1 MSKSNALL
9 KLDVIPAELKQLWAH
24 DDSKVEHYEKFV
36 FYCQKQ
42 IRHVFPSVDW
52 STNVWEISEYE
63 STQSAR
69 RVSHDSNVLFT
80 RFNGLGKQ
88 KKIAAEAQEPFTQP
102 FRDLVKGIIVLNHLG
117 RAITHDAHM
126 VWIRAFRYLY
136 HVFTEHQLQ
145 AIHQINGLHFDLA
158 MKMAMDRNEAE
169 STLYRTGEH
178 LSAIADKLNLFGLC
192 MVFEWHNPIPRPD
205 KTGGTEQRH
214 VRQKTSLPEAEQLP
228 KSAYLTHL
236 AALWKHYDE
245 LQPSDKIHVCMGIV
259 SLCTGLRMDE
269 FCGLHVGC
277 IPSKEEYESAPLELT
292 FDGRVG
298 KMLRMSVLARKR
310 FVWDSKIIPNSL
322 TDTVFLAV
330 DRLKALS
337 TEARYYA
344 LMLLNESYWPALDG
358 FDEDEIVLATDL
370 AAHFKLEKTSN
381 LITQLGRLG
390 ITRHISSAP
399 KRTTFC
405 IRDIH
410 QGVSRAYRE
419 ELKSVADGFGPQAR
433 MINYWD
439 LLTLQFKFEHSRG
452 SIKMFPIP
460 VSGTQIQDAFRG
472 RNYISRLSKEE
483 KRIETLFERY
493 QFDGLVLEPGGI
505 RTHQFRH
512 LLNTVL
518 QQSAQ
523 FDQEDIAKFFLRAG
537 VRDNEWYDHSSS
549 EHLAVQGARKL
560 HEFQAKFAPKFESK
574 NNELDASQVVG
585 LISRF
590 PLLGPEELMAE
601 LESRGSSHVMRI
613 GRCRH
618 DYTQEP
624 CGKHYACLNKCK
636 HYRRQK
642 GNPLEIA
649 RLHEMKAEAELQ
661 VAAAQFDTDDGLT
674 NAHVWLAHHQR
685 LLAGCDA
692 ALSIEQDDRYE
703 VGQIVAIFPNGRDS
717 CEAF

>member
-1 MSKSNALL
+1 
-9 KLDVIPAELKQLWAH
+9 
-24 DDSKVEHYEKFV
+24 
-36 FYCQKQ
+36 
-42 IRHVFPSVDW
+42 
-52 STNVWEISEYE
+52 
-63 STQSAR
+63 
-69 RVSHDSNVLFT
+69 
-80 RFNGLGKQ
+80 
-88 KKIAAEAQEPFTQP
+88 
-102 FRDLVKGIIVLNHLG
+102 
-117 RAITHDAHM
+117 
-126 VWIRAFRYLY
+126 
-136 HVFTEHQLQ
+136 
-145 AIHQINGLHFDLA
+145 
-158 MKMAMDRNEAE
+158 
-169 STLYRTGEH
+169 
-178 LSAIADKLNLFGLC
+178 
-192 MVFEWHNPIPRPD
+192 
-205 KTGGTEQRH
+205 
-214 VRQKTSLPEAEQLP
+214 
-228 KSAYLTHL
+228 
-236 AALWKHYDE
+236 
-245 LQPSDKIHVCMGIV
+245 
-259 SLCTGLRMDE
+259 
-269 FCGLHVGC
+269 
-277 IPSKEEYESAPLELT
+277 
-292 FDGRVG
+292 
-298 KMLRMSVLARKR
+298 
-310 FVWDSKIIPNSL
+310 
-322 TDTVFLAV
+322 
-330 DRLKALS
+330 
-337 TEARYYA
+337 
-344 LMLLNESYWPALDG
+344 
-358 FDEDEIVLATDL
+358 
-370 AAHFKLEKTSN
+370 
-381 LITQLGRLG
+381 
-390 ITRHISSAP
+390 
-399 KRTTFC
+399 
-405 IRDIH
+405 
-410 QGVSRAYRE
+410 
-419 ELKSVADGFGPQAR
+419 
-433 MINYWD
+433 
-439 LLTLQFKFEHSRG
+439 
-452 SIKMFPIP
+452 MFPIP

-472 RNYISRLSKEE
+472 RNYIRRLSKEE